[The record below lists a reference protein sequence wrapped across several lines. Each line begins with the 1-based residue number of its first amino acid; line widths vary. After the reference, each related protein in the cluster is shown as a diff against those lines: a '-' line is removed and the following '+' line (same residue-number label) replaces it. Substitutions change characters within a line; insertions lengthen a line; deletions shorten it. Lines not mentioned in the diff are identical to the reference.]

1 MKMRKN
7 NHKQANAYTHP
18 MRARN
23 ELQVVDLVEVAN
35 NFSAEEIQKTH
46 TTTKNAGKKQKKFN
60 VKKIRQEK
68 QRH

>member
-1 MKMRKN
+1 
-7 NHKQANAYTHP
+7 